1 VQRDCTLC
9 LHELLTAE
17 RRQTFPRILK
27 QSKKYAHCKGVG
39 IMTALDADV
48 SNAVQTE
55 LKLYLTQQLNRKG
68 YLSDKMC
75 ADATEII
82 LKGAKKLKES
92 KKSDSK

>member
-1 VQRDCTLC
+1 
-9 LHELLTAE
+9 
-17 RRQTFPRILK
+17 
-27 QSKKYAHCKGVG
+27 
-39 IMTALDADV
+39 MTALDADV